1 MATSQD
7 QYLSDERSSFPNSAS
22 VNTTLS
28 KQAYSQ
34 ENIKEKKKSMIKK
47 LKSTYLK
54 FKLPGDQFRTNQ
66 SDSSC
71 SVCDVKLWNSQPES
85 L

>member
-34 ENIKEKKKSMIKK
+34 ENIKEKKKVW
-47 LKSTYLK
+47 LKS
-54 FKLPGDQFRTNQ
+54 
-66 SDSSC
+66 
-71 SVCDVKLWNSQPES
+71 
-85 L
+85 